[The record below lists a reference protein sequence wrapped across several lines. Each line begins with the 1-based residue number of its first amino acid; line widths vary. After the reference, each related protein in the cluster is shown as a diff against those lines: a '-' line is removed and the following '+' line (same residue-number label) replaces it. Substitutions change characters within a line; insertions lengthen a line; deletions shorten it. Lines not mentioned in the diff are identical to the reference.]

1 MKLHQL
7 AVATILASS
16 AMAAHAEFT
25 VSPMVGYHIFDN
37 DLINDSMENGTDT
50 ASIALGYRVNPSVG
64 LEARFGQTE
73 ADLENSNGDAR
84 FQNTTLDAYYRF
96 NTANNFQP
104 YVLVGGGQSRVKVE
118 KAGALN
124 GTFDTTI
131 VNAAV
136 GAFYQLANNLSLR
149 GEVRG
154 VQYVEDSMQ
163 NNVDGIASV
172 GVLYAFGGSK
182 PAAVA
187 PAVLAPVA
195 APAPAPVVDGD
206 DDKDGVANSA
216 DKCPGTPTSVVVD
229 ANGCPKMLTET
240 VAKEIRV
247 LFDTNKSVV
256 KPAYN
261 AEIEAVA
268 KLMKEYPTAKV
279 EVQGHTDSR
288 GSAALNDK
296 LSQDRANAV
305 AAVLTNTYGI
315 AADRV
320 SAKGYGASQPVADN
334 KTAEGQAKNRRVV
347 AVAQGEVKVIIKK

>member
-25 VSPMVGYHIFDN
+25 VSPMVGYHMFDN
-37 DLINDSMENGTDT
+37 DLLGGAMEDGTNT
-50 ASIALGYRVNPSVG
+50 GSIALGYRVNPNVG
-64 LEARFGQTE
+64 LEARFGQTQ
-73 ADLENSNGDAR
+73 ADFQGAAGDAR

-118 KAGALN
+118 NAGVNN
-124 GTFDTTI
+124 GSADTTI

-154 VQYVEDSMQ
+154 VQYVEDSQQ

-182 PAAVA
+182 AVAAA

-195 APAPAPVVDGD
+195 PAPVADGD
-206 DDKDGVANSA
+206 DDKDGVANSL
-216 DKCPGTPTSVVVD
+216 DKCPGTPTTVVVD

-247 LFDTNKSVV
+247 LFDTNKSIV
-256 KPAYN
+256 KPAFN

-288 GSAALNDK
+288 GSAQLNDQ

-305 AAVLTNTYGI
+305 ADVLTKTYGI

-334 KTAEGQAKNRRVV
+334 KTVEGQTKNRRVV

>member
-25 VSPMVGYHIFDN
+25 VSPMVGYHMFDN
-37 DLINDSMENGTDT
+37 DMGLEDGTNT
-50 ASIALGYRVNPSVG
+50 GSIALGYRVNPSVG
-64 LEARFGQTE
+64 LEARFGQTQ
-73 ADLENSNGDAR
+73 ADFQGGPGDAR

-104 YVLVGGGQSRVKVE
+104 YVLVGGGQTRVKVE
-118 KAGALN
+118 NAGAQD
-124 GTFDTTI
+124 GTFDSTI

-149 GEVRG
+149 GEIRG
-154 VQYVEDSMQ
+154 VQYVEDSQQ

-187 PAVLAPVA
+187 PVVLAPV
-195 APAPAPVVDGD
+195 APAPVVDGD
-206 DDKDGVANSA
+206 DDKDGVANSL

-256 KPAYN
+256 KPAFN

-288 GSAALNDK
+288 GSAQLNDQ

-305 AAVLTNTYGI
+305 ADVLTKTYGI

>member
-7 AVATILASS
+7 AVATILASA

-25 VSPMVGYHIFDN
+25 VSPMIGYHMFDN
-37 DLINDSMENGTDT
+37 DLGVEDGHLEGSV
-50 ASIALGYRVNPSVG
+50 ALGYRVNPNVG
-64 LEARFGQTE
+64 LEVRFGQSKPEITS
-73 ADLENSNGDAR
+73 AIDTR

-96 NTANNFQP
+96 NAAAKLQP
-104 YVLVGGGQSRVKVE
+104 YVLIGGGQARIDGLGSS
-118 KAGALN
+118 L
-124 GTFDTTI
+124 DTTI
-131 VNAAV
+131 ANAAV
-136 GAFYQLANNLSLR
+136 GAFYQISDNLSLR
-149 GEVRG
+149 GELRG
-154 VQYVEDSMQ
+154 IQYLEDVAQ
-163 NNVDGIASV
+163 NNVDGVASV

-182 PAAVA
+182 AAAAAPAA
-187 PAVLAPVA
+187 LAPVA
-195 APAPAPVVDGD
+195 AVAADSGD
-206 DDKDGVANSA
+206 DDKDGVANNI
-216 DKCPGTPTSVVVD
+216 DKCPGTPTTVVVD

-256 KPAYN
+256 KPAFN

-288 GSAALNDK
+288 GSAELNDQ

-305 AAVLTNTYGI
+305 AAVLTNNYGI

-334 KTAEGQAKNRRVV
+334 KTVEGQTLNRRVV
-347 AVAQGEVKVIIKK
+347 AVAQGEVRVIIKK

>member
-7 AVATILASS
+7 AVATILASA

-25 VSPMVGYHIFDN
+25 VSPMVGYHMFDN
-37 DLINDSMENGTDT
+37 DLSVDDAVD
-50 ASIALGYRVNPSVG
+50 ASLALGYRVNPNVG
-64 LEARFGQTE
+64 LELRFGQAEGNDATG
-73 ADLENSNGDAR
+73 NGEDTR
-84 FQNTTLDAYYRF
+84 FMNTTIDAYYRF
-96 NTANNFQP
+96 NTANKFQP
-104 YVLVGGGQSRVKVE
+104 YVLVGGGQSRVRVDAT
-118 KAGALN
+118 AGNRTSL
-124 GTFDTTI
+124 DTTI

-136 GAFYQLANNLSLR
+136 GAFYQLTDSLALR

-154 VQYVEDSMQ
+154 VQYVEDSVQ

-172 GVLYAFGGSK
+172 GVVYGFGAK
-182 PAAVA
+182 KAAAIA
-187 PAVLAPVA
+187 PVVLAPVA
-195 APAPAPVVDGD
+195 APVAAAPAD
-206 DDKDGVANSA
+206 DDKDGVLNNA
-216 DKCPGTPTSVVVD
+216 DKCPNTPTTVVVD
-229 ANGCPKMLTET
+229 ADGCPKMLTET

-256 KPAYN
+256 KPAFN

-288 GSAALNDK
+288 GNAQANDK

-305 AAVLTNTYGI
+305 AAVLSKNYGI
-315 AADRV
+315 AADRIT
-320 SAKGYGASQPVADN
+320 AKGYGAAQPVADN

>member
-25 VSPMVGYHIFDN
+25 VSPMVGYHMFDN
-37 DLINDSMENGTDT
+37 DMGLEDGTNT
-50 ASIALGYRVNPSVG
+50 GSIALGYRVNPSVG
-64 LEARFGQTE
+64 LEARFGQTQ
-73 ADLENSNGDAR
+73 ADFQGAPGDAR

-104 YVLVGGGQSRVKVE
+104 YVLVGGGQTRVKVE
-118 KAGALN
+118 NAGAQD
-124 GTFDTTI
+124 GTFDSTI

-149 GEVRG
+149 GEIRG
-154 VQYVEDSMQ
+154 VQYVEDSQQ

-182 PAAVA
+182 AVAAA

-195 APAPAPVVDGD
+195 PAPVADGD
-206 DDKDGVANSA
+206 DDKDGVANSL

-256 KPAYN
+256 KPAFN

-288 GSAALNDK
+288 GSAELNDQ

-305 AAVLTNTYGI
+305 ADVLTKTYGI